1 MGEAYSSSSPLFSE
15 GVREF
20 LGFLLK
26 PGWPLYLGSPS
37 RPSAASGRCGRC
49 DADWAGR
56 VRERLKAAQKEK
68 APFAHG
74 ALNPTTHSMIVRCD
88 NRMAIARQPG
98 AGILWQIRTV
108 YSGAYHVSTRVQS
121 IHMPELQRALSSR
134 QSRGWAEDRR
144 SRDNVPSL
152 RRPACRTRGTFVLK
166 YFLLRKGIP
175 SRRRA

>member
-1 MGEAYSSSSPLFSE
+1 M
-15 GVREF
+15 V

-37 RPSAASGRCGRC
+37 RPSAASGKCGRC

-98 AGILWQIRTV
+98 AGIPGKNKELCIPGNSCQL
-108 YSGAYHVSTRVQS
+108 SKTRVQS

-134 QSRGWAEDRR
+134 QSRGWAEDRQ
-144 SRDNVPSL
+144 
-152 RRPACRTRGTFVLK
+152 
-166 YFLLRKGIP
+166 
-175 SRRRA
+175 